1 MRQYRT
7 FSTLFA
13 SFFVVTNFRVIV
25 NPFGQELN
33 FCKRARVTPKETLF
47 HCITSNEVSSKYSIS
62 FLIEVSTPLV
72 IQGFPASFRRLR
84 LIRSSGACL
93 SIVFEIIFTNWSDI
107 TKNIAV

>member
-7 FSTLFA
+7 FSTFFA

-25 NPFGQELN
+25 NPFEQELN

-47 HCITSNEVSSKYSIS
+47 YCITSNEVSSKYSIS

-84 LIRSSGACL
+84 LIRSSGAC
-93 SIVFEIIFTNWSDI
+93 
-107 TKNIAV
+107 